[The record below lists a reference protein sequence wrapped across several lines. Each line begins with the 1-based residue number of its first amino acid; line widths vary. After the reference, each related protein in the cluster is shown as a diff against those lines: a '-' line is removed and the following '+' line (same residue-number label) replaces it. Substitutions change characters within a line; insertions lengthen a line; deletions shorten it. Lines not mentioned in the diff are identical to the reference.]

1 MKVPG
6 TGLPDLEGK
15 MLYTVL
21 TMPLAMPLEKASKDL
36 SVPNTLFGV
45 LTSTSM
51 AEDLPYGPG
60 PLTDTASAYFCTDC
74 SSAGTTWT
82 QTFACDGS
90 TVDMTIEYVFDSAMT
105 PFDRIKYCSDYGCT
119 VDYTVSGT
127 SVGTTEKFT
136 GNFWFSSGTVGSSS
150 SGSGLA
156 SDDGLWGAGTSQFG
170 IVDGE
175 TGGGNGYCPWS
186 KSGFYGFGNCN
197 KYDSYKGSYMFY
209 GSTSYTTCPNLMSM
223 LYAGPA
229 VASAPVSVHGD
240 PMFQHDGKGQH
251 FWLKE
256 HVLSELLSW
265 SKDGHK
271 YTLHGKVIANTE
283 TGHQWFKQIVLK
295 SDDIEA
301 FSASMTRADDLKPTL
316 LTSSNSSLGVDSQLK
331 VEGHESNPK
340 SVTYVDAGGM
350 KFALTAEGAHKYS
363 DSVQQEKYSHVNVK
377 MPEGLVKDATGLF
390 AELAG
395 AQPMSDATKALLR
408 SPK

>member
-1 MKVPG
+1 
-6 TGLPDLEGK
+6 
-15 MLYTVL
+15 
-21 TMPLAMPLEKASKDL
+21 
-36 SVPNTLFGV
+36 
-45 LTSTSM
+45 
-51 AEDLPYGPG
+51 
-60 PLTDTASAYFCTDC
+60 
-74 SSAGTTWT
+74 
-82 QTFACDGS
+82 
-90 TVDMTIEYVFDSAMT
+90 MTIEYVFDSAMT
-105 PFDRIKYCSDYGCT
+105 PLDRLKYCSNYGCT
-119 VDYTVSGT
+119 VDYTVSGS

-136 GNFWFSSGTVGSSS
+136 QVFWYSSTTVAYRSSS
-150 SGSGLA
+150 FSR
-156 SDDGLWGAGTSQFG
+156 DDGLWGAGSPVFG
-170 IVDGE
+170 KVDGD
-175 TGGGNGYCPWS
+175 GGNCGYR
-186 KSGFYGFGNCN
+186 KAGFYGMGNCN
-197 KYDSYKGSYMFY
+197 TGDWQGSQVYY
-209 GSTSYTTCPNLMSM
+209 GTTTYTSCPNVKVLM
-223 LYAGPA
+223 YAGPL
-229 VASAPVSVHGD
+229 APTAPISVHGD

-256 HVLSELLSW
+256 GVLSELLSW

-316 LTSSNSSLGVDSQLK
+316 LTSSNSSLGVDSHLK